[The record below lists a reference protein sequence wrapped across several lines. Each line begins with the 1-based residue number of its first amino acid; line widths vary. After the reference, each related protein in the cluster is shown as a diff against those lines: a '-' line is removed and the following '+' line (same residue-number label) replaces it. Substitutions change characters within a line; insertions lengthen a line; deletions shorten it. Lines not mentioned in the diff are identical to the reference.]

1 MLPSLC
7 RRANILKPL
16 HNRALTRLNPTRH
29 ARHSFFTFVQQYQRA
44 VTLTFGRLTSIKE
57 PGIRIFIPAIQDMY
71 RVDLR
76 TRVYELSPQQVIT
89 RDNVSASV
97 NAVIYFHVEDPAKA
111 VLEVDDVD
119 QGVTQLG
126 QTELRDQLC
135 QKTFNEIL
143 ESRGELSETIAER
156 VKERVQK
163 WGVKLEHLQL
173 KNIDL
178 TQENMIRAMAK
189 EAEAT
194 RERTAAMIRADGEM
208 QAAKRLTQAAK
219 LLRSNPIAVEL
230 RQLQTL
236 ERISKEGNQQTVVVP
251 SSVFSTVGSVLG
263 AGMVGQLSDSGK
275 GAVNFVDADVQDG
288 GSSVKF
294 PQ

>member
-1 MLPSLC
+1 MLSFLC
-7 RRANILKPL
+7 KRSTGLKRLSNLPL
-16 HNRALTRLNPTRH
+16 SHFEKR
-29 ARHSFFTFVQQYQRA
+29 SFFTFVQQYERA
-44 VTLTFGRLTSIKE
+44 VVLTFGRLTSIKE
-57 PGIRIFIPAIQDMY
+57 PGIRLFIPAIQDMY

-76 TRVYELSPQQVIT
+76 TRVYELSPQQIIT

-97 NAVIYFHVEDPAKA
+97 NAVIYFHVDDPSKA

-143 ESRGELSETIAER
+143 ESRGQLSTIIAEK
-156 VKERVQK
+156 VKERVHK

-208 QAAKRLTQAAK
+208 QAAKRLTQASK
-219 LLRSNPIAVEL
+219 LLKINPIAIEL

-236 ERISKEGNQQTVVVP
+236 ERIAKESNQNTVIIP
-251 SSVFSTVGSVLG
+251 SNIFKNTNALLS
-263 AGMVGQLSDSGK
+263 AGIIGQLSDSNK
-275 GAVNFVDADVQDG
+275 KTLNFDDSDDNQGD
-288 GSSVKF
+288 SSVKF

>member
-1 MLPSLC
+1 MG
-7 RRANILKPL
+7 
-16 HNRALTRLNPTRH
+16 
-29 ARHSFFTFVQQYQRA
+29 
-44 VTLTFGRLTSIKE
+44 TFGRLTSIKE
-57 PGIRIFIPAIQDMY
+57 PGIRIFIPAIQDML

-119 QGVTQLG
+119 EGVTQLG

-143 ESRGELSETIAER
+143 ESRAELSKIMAARLEER
-156 VKERVQK
+156 VAR

-178 TQENMIRAMAK
+178 TQDNMIRAMAK

-194 RERTAAMIRADGEM
+194 RERTAAMIRADGEL
-208 QAAKRLTQAAK
+208 QAAMRLTEAVK
-219 LLRSNPIAVEL
+219 LLRINPIAIEL

-236 ERISKEGNQQTVVVP
+236 ERIAKESNQSTVVIP
-251 SSVFSTVGSVLG
+251 SDTLKGVKSLIS
-263 AGMVGQLSDSGK
+263 AGIVGQLNDSGK
-275 GAVNFVDADVQDG
+275 QTVNFGDSNDDG
-288 GSSVKF
+288 SG
-294 PQ
+294 PAITQ

>member
-1 MLPSLC
+1 M
-7 RRANILKPL
+7 
-16 HNRALTRLNPTRH
+16 
-29 ARHSFFTFVQQYQRA
+29 F
-44 VTLTFGRLTSIKE
+44 
-57 PGIRIFIPAIQDMY
+57 

-76 TRVYELSPQQVIT
+76 TRVYELSPQQIIT

-97 NAVIYFHVEDPAKA
+97 NAVIYFHVDDPAKA

-126 QTELRDQLC
+126 QTELRDLLC
-135 QKTFNEIL
+135 QRAFNEIL
-143 ESRGELSETIAER
+143 ESRETLSTQIAER

-163 WGVKLEHLQL
+163 WGVTLEHLQL

-178 TQENMIRAMAK
+178 TQDNMIRAMAK

-194 RERTAAMIRADGEM
+194 RERTAAMIRADGEL

-219 LLRSNPIAVEL
+219 ILRQNGVAIEL

-236 ERISKEGNQQTVVVP
+236 ERISKETNQSTVVIP
-251 SSVFSTVGSVLG
+251 QSMFRSANSLLAAGIVGTLN
-263 AGMVGQLSDSGK
+263 DSGDK
-275 GAVNFVDADVQDG
+275 AMDFDDEKAV
-288 GSSVKF
+288 
-294 PQ
+294 

>member
-1 MLPSLC
+1 M
-7 RRANILKPL
+7 
-16 HNRALTRLNPTRH
+16 
-29 ARHSFFTFVQQYQRA
+29 
-44 VTLTFGRLTSIKE
+44 GIKE
-57 PGIRIFIPAIQDMY
+57 PGIRIFIPAIQNMY

-97 NAVIYFHVEDPAKA
+97 NAVIYFHAEDPAKA

-119 QGVTQLG
+119 AGVTQLG

-135 QKTFNEIL
+135 QKTFSEIL
-143 ESRGELSETIAER
+143 ESREQLSTIIAEK

-208 QAAKRLTQAAK
+208 QAAMRLTEAAK
-219 LLRSNPIAVEL
+219 LLKSNPIAVEL

-236 ERISKEGNQQTVVVP
+236 ERISKEANQNTVVVP
-251 SSVFSTVGSVLG
+251 SSLFNNLNSLIG
-263 AGMVGQLSDSGK
+263 AGIVGQINDSGNK
-275 GAVNFVDADVQDG
+275 TINFDKSDEENVTFTQ
-288 GSSVKF
+288 
-294 PQ
+294 

>member
-1 MLPSLC
+1 LPSIC
-7 RRANILKPL
+7 RRASGMKPVY
-16 HNRALTRLNPTRH
+16 HRALTRLSPH
-29 ARHSFFTFVQQYQRA
+29 HHPRHSFFTFVQQYQRA

-143 ESRGELSETIAER
+143 ESREELSTTIAER

-251 SSVFSTVGSVLG
+251 SSVFSSVGATLG
-263 AGMVGQLSDSGK
+263 AGLVGQLSDSGK
-275 GAVNFVDADVQDG
+275 GAIDFADADVQDG
-288 GSSVKF
+288 SSSVKF